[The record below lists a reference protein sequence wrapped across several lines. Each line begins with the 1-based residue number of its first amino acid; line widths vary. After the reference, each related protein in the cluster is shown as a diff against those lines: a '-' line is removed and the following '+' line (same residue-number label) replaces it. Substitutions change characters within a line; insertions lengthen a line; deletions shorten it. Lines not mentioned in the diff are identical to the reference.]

1 MTIKELRTL
10 PPLAFA
16 RLGSASVPQ
25 PGYELDENAA
35 DPLGFR
41 RIKPTE
47 SFIVGQDGTLTRDAA
62 NAIFRDG
69 QKIRPVAPF
78 FELFAIRQ
86 EDDALVPLTV
96 ELLKE
101 AGI

>member
-1 MTIKELRTL
+1 MTIKELRIL

-41 RIKPTE
+41 RIKRSIPPNLI
-47 SFIVGQDGTLTRDAA
+47 SDSYS
-62 NAIFRDG
+62 
-69 QKIRPVAPF
+69 
-78 FELFAIRQ
+78 
-86 EDDALVPLTV
+86 
-96 ELLKE
+96 
-101 AGI
+101 